1 MERFFQCTVSEEL
14 GSDDF
19 RRFRKVSVSRETLSE
34 IRLARLQQSLRCRS
48 PCILV
53 RTSESDLLSP
63 STLHFLERHFASM
76 QPPPTTAAEDPAERR
91 QLRDINGNP
100 VYRDKDDTRVM
111 LSHIA
116 EYTSWDTTK
125 LYLTFPLLIW
135 RMRSWLHQ
143 SMAMG
148 IWTAPD
154 PTIIVPSG
162 KRNPL
167 YWPKY
172 EDEPRPEPE

>member
-1 MERFFQCTVSEEL
+1 MQ
-14 GSDDF
+14 
-19 RRFRKVSVSRETLSE
+19 
-34 IRLARLQQSLRCRS
+34 
-48 PCILV
+48 
-53 RTSESDLLSP
+53 P
-63 STLHFLERHFASM
+63 STAN
-76 QPPPTTAAEDPAERR
+76 TTEKNPARR
-91 QLRDINGNP
+91 QLRDVKGNL

-143 SMAMG
+143 SMELG
-148 IWTAPD
+148 SWTAPD
-154 PTIIVPSG
+154 PTIVVPSG